1 MTQMMPDALESR
13 TISIPGDGRRLDVA
27 LSEAA
32 GLTRSRVAA
41 LMADGNVTVDGKVET
56 KSGAKAKQG
65 QIVIL
70 TIPAPKPAVP
80 VAQEIP
86 LTIFYQDA
94 DLAVVLKPCGMVVHP
109 AAGNEDGTLVNALL
123 HHLDHLSGIGGELR
137 PGIVHRIDK
146 DTSGLLVVAKNDAAH
161 QALSAQMSVH
171 SIHRVYHAVV
181 YGNLKEDEGFV
192 EKWLGRDPRDRKKMA
207 VLAENAAGAKYAY
220 TGWQVL
226 ERCGN
231 FTYIACKL
239 KTGRTHQI
247 RVHMA
252 STGHPLAGDAV
263 YGPKNCI
270 KSLNGQCLHAKELG
284 FVHPRTGEWMQF
296 DSPLPPYFT
305 EFLTRLRKEHRA

>member
-1 MTQMMPDALESR
+1 MKQEFYPTDMEDHVRIDKYLAEACPDLSR
-13 TISIPGDGRRLDVA
+13 SYIQKL
-27 LSEAA
+27 L
-32 GLTRSRVAA
+32 
-41 LMADGNVTVDGKVET
+41 
-56 KSGAKAKQG
+56 KSGQVLVNGQGVKASYIVVEEDRIELEVPEAVEPDIDAEPMDLDILYEDQD
-65 QIVIL
+65 VIL
-70 TIPAPKPAVP
+70 INKPK
-80 VAQEIP
+80 
-86 LTIFYQDA
+86 
-94 DLAVVLKPCGMVVHP
+94 GMVVHP
-109 AAGNEDGTLVNALL
+109 APGNPDGTLVNALL
-123 HHLDHLSGIGGELR
+123 YHCAGQLSGIGGAIR

-305 EFLTRLRKEHRA
+305 ELLTRLRKEHRA